1 MSTALDPDPVQM
13 FVVVATIRDDTNFAD
28 FAALRADEQKQLAL
42 LQSDGRIGVHHVAP
56 TRRTVFLEV
65 MATSEEQVVETLATL
80 PFNKFFDLDIYPTSA
95 PT

>member
-1 MSTALDPDPVQM
+1 MGE
-13 FVVVATIRDDTNFAD
+13 F
-28 FAALRADEQKQLAL
+28 
-42 LQSDGRIGVHHVAP
+42 GVHHVAP